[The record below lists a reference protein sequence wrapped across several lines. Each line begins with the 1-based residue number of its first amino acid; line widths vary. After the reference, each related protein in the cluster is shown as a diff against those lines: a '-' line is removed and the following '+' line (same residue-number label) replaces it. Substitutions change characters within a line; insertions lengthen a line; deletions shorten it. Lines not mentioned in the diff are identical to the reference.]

1 MTPLALCA
9 LAALG
14 GPADRAPLLV
24 AACDSAECVR
34 VLAVLWKVETAST
47 FAVHPSTRYAF
58 GPVQVLPVKG
68 LTPTGAEMRDDPVVG
83 LRAGWTVYLAKRA
96 RLHVLIG
103 RRPSNESTFRAY
115 NGHPK
120 NKWFY
125 SRHAARLLRAVEVR
139 CEGG

>member
-47 FAVHPSTRYAF
+47 FAVRPGTRYAF

-96 RLHVLIG
+96 RLQVLIG
-103 RRPSNESTFRAY
+103 RRPSSEVTFRWY

-120 NKWFY
+120 Y
-125 SRHAARLLRAVEVR
+125 RDGYGRRAARFLRVVER
-139 CEGG
+139 ACP